1 MNIIEQG
8 QLLAGVISSYMA
20 MPAGRVILGNE
31 NFDGP
36 KDDQLYI
43 LVIYDAPAIV
53 GVNAKRDYTADTE
66 KMSTSSHNRWLVE
79 VVSRGY
85 DADNRHME
93 VYMAI
98 GSIPGTRAAEDAG
111 VAFFRGGNPINLT
124 AIEGTASLRRWQIPV
139 IITNKQTQTAS
150 AEMIDKFTA
159 ATVKH
164 GG

>member
-1 MNIIEQG
+1 MTIIEQG
-8 QLLAGVISSYMA
+8 QLLAKVISNYMA

-66 KMSTSSHNRWLVE
+66 TMSTSSHNRWLVE

-85 DADNRHME
+85 DADNRYSE

-98 GSIPGTRAAEDAG
+98 ASISGTRAAEDAG
-111 VAFFRGGNPINLT
+111 CAFFRGGNALNLT
-124 AIEGTASLRRWQIPV
+124 AIEGVKSLRRWQIPV
-139 IITNKQTQTAS
+139 IITNIQTKTS
-150 AEMIDKFTA
+150 AAAMIDKFTA
-159 ATVKH
+159 PTINTEA
-164 GG
+164 